1 MVDSQNGWPVDH
13 TGAKQDKAPLIRNVT
28 VPNGV
33 RAGDVAV
40 VFRWLAREYDRRV
53 ERLVPGWCWG
63 WFVKKIEGSSIVSNH
78 ASGTAVDFNAPDNP
92 MAKGSTERSLTARQ
106 IDVCHAIERESGH
119 VLRWGGDFTRD
130 DPMHW
135 EIVGTPNQVRLLA
148 AKIRKA
154 EEDKV
159 ATQFNAEDR
168 AVLKAAAKDAVD
180 DLTDLS
186 EFDKGGGQGSNVGNS
201 VWAHGF
207 PLRPGDDRTMAYS
220 NLQVMYGL
228 MLEIQQE
235 VRSVIRDVAEIKSKL
250 YEEETE

>member
-1 MVDSQNGWPVDH
+1 MAVSQNNWPVDP
-13 TGAKQDKAPLIRNVT
+13 TGAKQDEAPLIRNVT

-53 ERLVPGWCWG
+53 ERLVPGGCWG
-63 WFVKKIEGSSIVSNH
+63 WFVKKIEGSSIISNH

-92 MAKGSTERSLTARQ
+92 MASGSTERSLTQRQ

-119 VLRWGGDFTRD
+119 VLRWGGDFSRD

-148 AKIRKA
+148 AKIRKD

-168 AVLKAAAKDAVD
+168 AILKASAKDAVD
-180 DLTDLS
+180 DLTALS
-186 EFDKGGGQGSNVGNS
+186 DFDTGGGQGSNVGNS
-201 VWAHGF
+201 VWGHGF
-207 PLRPGDDRTMAYS
+207 PLVPGRPRQAGYT
-220 NLQVMYGL
+220 NLQVMYAL
-228 MLEIQQE
+228 MLEIQQD
-235 VRSVIRDVAEIKSKL
+235 VRTVIRDVAEIKATLSNQ
-250 YEEETE
+250 ENA